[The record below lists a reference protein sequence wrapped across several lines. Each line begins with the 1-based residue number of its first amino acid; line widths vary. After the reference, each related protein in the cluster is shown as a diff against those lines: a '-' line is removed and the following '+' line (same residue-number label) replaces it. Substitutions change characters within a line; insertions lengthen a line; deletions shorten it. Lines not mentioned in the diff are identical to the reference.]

1 MNDHQKLYFDQA
13 KSDFEIFQ
21 FLKGKPACHRL
32 HYLQMCTEKLGKA
45 FFFKKP
51 PPYPSHAGFVKF
63 LRNLS
68 TRRNIWR
75 ALNFGRREDLE
86 LYVRGIHQIAQDVES
101 LAPQLADDGPNPEYP
116 WPRPPKEPPPRRFIT
131 RSRYGKSSRGLPK
144 DLSSKASLKR
154 FSLFFQIISEV

>member
-116 WPRPPKEPPPRRFIT
+116 WPRPPKEATTTPLHCTFPIWEKLQRTSKGFKFKGFIEKIFT
-131 RSRYGKSSRGLPK
+131 IFPDY
-144 DLSSKASLKR
+144 
-154 FSLFFQIISEV
+154 F

>member
-1 MNDHQKLYFDQA
+1 MRTLPRPTGKELKQKSCRCRLAETCGITECWGEIANMNDHQKLYFDQA

-86 LYVRGIHQIAQDVES
+86 LYVR
-101 LAPQLADDGPNPEYP
+101 
-116 WPRPPKEPPPRRFIT
+116 
-131 RSRYGKSSRGLPK
+131 
-144 DLSSKASLKR
+144 
-154 FSLFFQIISEV
+154 